1 MDHTEH
7 PRAANA
13 YQALTTHA
21 LSGFRFLGWIN
32 GIAALMLLA
41 FSLGV
46 IGGDVDAPDL
56 RQPIAAY
63 AVGLAA
69 CALGLLFSYLAH
81 FSVFRQ
87 VAAGRAGRGH
97 WLPMLLSVLA
107 YCVSVAGFVI
117 GCWGAASASANAPQ
131 DDVAYRTHGTAGQ
144 PFSRYARTGADV
156 LAAVRSGESVTGAA
170 VYGKGAASAA
180 QLK

>member
-21 LSGFRFLGWIN
+21 LSGFRFLGLIN
-32 GIAALMLLA
+32 GIAALTLLA

-46 IGGDVDAPDL
+46 IGGDVDPPNL
-56 RQPIAAY
+56 QQPIAAY
-63 AVGLAA
+63 AIGLAG

-117 GCWGAASASANAPQ
+117 GCWGAATASANAPQ
-131 DDVAYRTHGTAGQ
+131 DDVAYRAHGTAAQ
-144 PFSRYARTGADV
+144 PFGRYARAGAEV
-156 LAAVRSGESVTGAA
+156 LAVGRGKEVPAGLRASGNDTGPGIQR
-170 VYGKGAASAA
+170 V
-180 QLK
+180 